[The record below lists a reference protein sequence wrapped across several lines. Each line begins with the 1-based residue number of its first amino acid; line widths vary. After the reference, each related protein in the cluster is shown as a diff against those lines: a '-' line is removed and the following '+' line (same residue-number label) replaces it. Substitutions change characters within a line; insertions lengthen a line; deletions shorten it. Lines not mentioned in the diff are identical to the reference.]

1 MIQNTPT
8 IVDTKT
14 ILLISSDITFKSS
27 IRQQLEEMQFIV
39 FSANTQRDAI
49 KLLDKEVISIVF
61 LDLERMPPIE
71 MDIVSYIRT
80 RYNAEVVILTSMDEL
95 EDATHALRNG
105 AAFYLVKPVKPSD
118 MVIVLDKLSHRLEQR
133 NEHIEL
139 EHRFLSDL
147 MAGSSIMHKILRYA
161 KKIAP
166 TNSTIL
172 IGGESGT
179 GKEFFAKIIHRLSNR
194 VDGNF
199 IAMNCGAIPD
209 NLFESELFGY
219 KKGAF
224 TGADRDKNGIVENA
238 HMGTL
243 FLDEV
248 GELSLQAQVKLLRF
262 LQEREFRRVGDTVT
276 KTVDV
281 RVIAATNKS
290 LTELIKKREF
300 REDLYF
306 RLNVFN
312 ILLPPLR
319 ERKETIPNLIR
330 LNIHKNNQLL
340 NKQVNSISKG
350 AEVLLANYHY
360 PGNIRELE
368 NILEHAVVLSEGN
381 EITEQDLPEFMFRNR
396 LSLPEPTHQVIK
408 TEPDTIQTLAEVE
421 KDYIMY
427 MLQYTSFN
435 YTEASKKLGISRS
448 TLWRKIKDYGIKTE

>member
-1 MIQNTPT
+1 MSINAP
-8 IVDTKT
+8 ILSDSKT
-14 ILLISSDITFKSS
+14 ILLISADNVFKKAVKE
-27 IRQQLEEMQFIV
+27 QLEGLKYAI
-39 FSANTQRDAI
+39 FSADSQAEALS
-49 KLLDKEVISIVF
+49 LLDKEAVSIVF

-71 MDIVSYIRT
+71 MDLVSYIRT
-80 RYNAEVVILTSMDEL
+80 RHNAEVVVLTSMGEL

-118 MVIVLDKLSHRLEQR
+118 MLIVLEKLSHRLEQR

-147 MAGSSIMHKILRYA
+147 MAGSAAMHKILRYA

-166 TNSTIL
+166 TSSTVL

-179 GKEFFAKIIHRLSNR
+179 GKEFFAKIIHRMSNR
-194 VDGNF
+194 VEGNF
-199 IAMNCGAIPD
+199 VAMNCGAIPE

-224 TGADRDKNGIVENA
+224 TGADRDKSGIVENA

-248 GELSLQAQVKLLRF
+248 GELSLAAQVKLLRF
-262 LQEREFRRVGDTVT
+262 LQEREFRRVGDSTT
-276 KTVDV
+276 RTVDV
-281 RVIAATNKS
+281 RIIAATNKD
-290 LTELIKKREF
+290 LTEQIKKGAF

-306 RLNVFN
+306 RLNVFF
-312 ILLPPLR
+312 IYLPPLR
-319 ERKETIPNLIR
+319 ERMETIPNLIR
-330 LNIHKNNQLL
+330 LIVHKNNQLFD
-340 NKQVNSISKG
+340 KQVNSISKS

-368 NILEHAVVLSEGN
+368 NILEHAVVLSEGK
-381 EITEQDLPEFMFRNR
+381 EITERDLPEFMLRNR
-396 LSLPEPTHQVIK
+396 LSLPEPLTPAGGDDDGV
-408 TEPDTIQTLAEVE
+408 QTLADVE
-421 KDYIMY
+421 RGHIVHA
-427 MLQYTSFN
+427 LRLTGFN

-448 TLWRKIKDYGIKTE
+448 TLWRKIKDYNIETP